1 MTRGSRCTS
10 SQSASSATGWA
21 VTSAIVGSVSF
32 STSISRARGERKATS
47 GFSGVTTPPLS
58 SFPVATTSSRIE
70 SAGARGEVD
79 KSLETDRN
87 GVRATR
93 TVERRNAGL
102 ATPRNRGM
110 FPPEIPLTPPEMPV
124 TAEPMLLAMLLTG
137 GGGALPVGR
146 IALVGG
152 AVTIV
157 LSEEA
162 PNKLLT
168 GWEVAGAAATA
179 AGGPAAPGGFVGAA
193 VASAPW
199 PTGLNSECFP

>member
-1 MTRGSRCTS
+1 MAGVICTATLGVLAIGGTAAGAMTRGSRCTS

-21 VTSAIVGSVSF
+21 VTSAIVGSVSL

-137 GGGALPVGR
+137 GGGATR
-146 IALVGG
+146 RTHRACRWSCHNR
-152 AVTIV
+152 AQ
-157 LSEEA
+157 
-162 PNKLLT
+162 
-168 GWEVAGAAATA
+168 
-179 AGGPAAPGGFVGAA
+179 
-193 VASAPW
+193 
-199 PTGLNSECFP
+199 